1 MKLYKKRRK
10 DNTSE
15 DTHVTRG
22 VIGTIIV
29 IGLMLTA
36 FYRYGPYLLDQS
48 SASAPVAKVQPTT
61 RRAQ

>member
-48 SASAPVAKVQPTT
+48 TAGPVASKSVIGKT
-61 RRAQ
+61 R

>member
-15 DTHVTRG
+15 DTHVFRG
-22 VIGTIIV
+22 VLGTLIV
-29 IGLMLTA
+29 IGLMLVA
-36 FYRYGPYLLDQS
+36 FYKYGPLLWDQS
-48 SASAPVAKVQPTT
+48 SASVPVAKVQPTT